1 MNIENKQY
9 FNKIKSELNKLNL
22 NNNPKE
28 LYEPIKYIL
37 KMKSKKIRP
46 ILSILAYKLKKN
58 NWQEI
63 VQYVIAIELFHNFT
77 LIHDDIIDNATLRRG
92 EKTIHN
98 KWNNN
103 IGILAGDLLMIL
115 ANKLFSNLPLK
126 IMQKVL
132 KRFNEIAIKICEG
145 QHYDMNYENEK
156 LITEKQYINMIRL
169 KTATLIGFSL
179 ELGGILSKMKDLDIK
194 NLYRFGEFIGIG
206 FQLQDDYL
214 DVFGDKKFGKKIG
227 GDILLNKKTYLLIKL
242 LESTNAKEKI
252 IINNWINNSNN
263 PKQKIEAITNLMKE
277 KNIDNIT
284 ESVINDYF
292 NKAFDYLKRI
302 DIKNSKKNELIEFS
316 KKLINR
322 KN

>member
-1 MNIENKQY
+1 MNVKNKQY

-22 NNNPKE
+22 SNNPKE

-58 NWQEI
+58 NWQKI

-103 IGILAGDLLMIL
+103 IGILSGDLLMIL

-126 IMQKVL
+126 IMRKVL

-194 NLYRFGEFIGIG
+194 NLYRFGEFMGIG

-242 LESTNAKEKI
+242 LESTNEKEKI

-263 PKQKIEAITNLMKE
+263 PNQKIEAITRLMKD
-277 KNIDNIT
+277 KNIDSIT

-292 NKAFDYLKRI
+292 NKAFDYLKKI

-316 KKLINR
+316 KELINR

>member
-1 MNIENKQY
+1 M
-9 FNKIKSELNKLNL
+9 
-22 NNNPKE
+22 
-28 LYEPIKYIL
+28 
-37 KMKSKKIRP
+37 
-46 ILSILAYKLKKN
+46 SILAYKLKKN
-58 NWQEI
+58 NWQKI

-77 LIHDDIIDNATLRRG
+77 LIHDDIIDNAILRRG

-132 KRFNEIAIKICEG
+132 KRFNEIAIKIFEG

-179 ELGGILSKMKDLDIK
+179 ELGGILSKMKNLDIK

-242 LESTNAKEKI
+242 LESTNEKEKI
-252 IINNWINNSNN
+252 IINNWINDSNN

-277 KNIDNIT
+277 KNIDSIT

-316 KKLINR
+316 KNLINR

>member
-1 MNIENKQY
+1 MNIKNKQY

-22 NNNPKE
+22 SNNPKE
-28 LYEPIKYIL
+28 LYEPIKYML

-46 ILSILAYKLKKN
+46 ILSILSYKLKKN

-63 VQYVIAIELFHNFT
+63 VQYVIAVELFHNFT

-92 EKTIHN
+92 KQTIHN
-98 KWNNN
+98 KWNDN
-103 IGILAGDLLMIL
+103 IGILSGDLLMII
-115 ANKLFSNLPLK
+115 ANKIFSNLPLR
-126 IMQKVL
+126 IMRKAL
-132 KRFNEIAIKICEG
+132 NRFNEIAIKICEG
-145 QHYDMNYENEK
+145 QQYDMNYENKK

-194 NLYRFGEFIGIG
+194 NLYQFGELMGIG

-214 DVFGDKKFGKKIG
+214 DVFGDRKFGKKIG

-242 LESTNAKEKI
+242 LESTNEKEKT

-263 PKQKIEAITNLMKE
+263 PTKKIEAITNLMKD
-277 KNIDNIT
+277 KNIDSIT
-284 ESVINDYF
+284 ESVINNYF
-292 NKAFDYLKRI
+292 NKAFDYLKKI

>member
-1 MNIENKQY
+1 MNIKNKQY

-28 LYEPIKYIL
+28 LYEPIKYML

-46 ILSILAYKLKKN
+46 ILSILSYKLKKN

-77 LIHDDIIDNATLRRG
+77 LIHDDIIDNSKLRRG
-92 EKTIHN
+92 KQTIHN

-103 IGILAGDLLMIL
+103 IGILSGDLLMII
-115 ANKLFSNLPLK
+115 ANKIFSNLPLR

-132 KRFNEIAIKICEG
+132 NRFNEIAIKICEG
-145 QHYDMNYENEK
+145 QQYDMNYENEK

-194 NLYRFGEFIGIG
+194 NLYQFGEFMGIG

-214 DVFGDKKFGKKIG
+214 DVFGDRKFGKKIG

-242 LESTNAKEKI
+242 LESTNKKEKT

-263 PKQKIEAITNLMKE
+263 PTKKIEAITSLMKD
-277 KNIDNIT
+277 KNIDSIT
-284 ESVINDYF
+284 ESVINNYF
-292 NKAFDYLKRI
+292 NKAFDYLKKI
-302 DIKNSKKNELIEFS
+302 DIKNSQKNELIEFS

>member
-1 MNIENKQY
+1 MNIKNKQY
-9 FNKIKSELNKLNL
+9 FNKINSELNKLNL
-22 NNNPKE
+22 SNNPKE
-28 LYEPIKYIL
+28 LYEPIRYIL

-58 NWQEI
+58 NWLEI

-77 LIHDDIIDNATLRRG
+77 LIHDDIIDNATFRRG
-92 EKTIHN
+92 KKTIHN
-98 KWNNN
+98 KWNYN
-103 IGILAGDLLMIL
+103 IGILSGDLLMVI
-115 ANKLFSNLPLK
+115 ANKIFSDLPLK

-132 KRFNEIAIKICEG
+132 KRFNEIAIKVCEG
-145 QHYDMNYENEK
+145 QQYDMNYEIEK

-194 NLYRFGEFIGIG
+194 NLYRFGEFMGIG

-214 DVFGDKKFGKKIG
+214 DVFGNKKFGKKIG

-242 LESTNAKEKI
+242 LESTNEKEKI

-263 PKQKIEAITNLMKE
+263 PIQKIEAITSLMKN
-277 KNIDNIT
+277 KNIDSIT
-284 ESVINDYF
+284 ESIINDYF
-292 NKAFDYLKRI
+292 NKAFDYLEKI
-302 DIKNSKKNELIEFS
+302 DIKNSKKNELIKFS

>member
-1 MNIENKQY
+1 MNVKNKQY

-22 NNNPKE
+22 SNNPKE

-58 NWQEI
+58 NWQKI

-103 IGILAGDLLMIL
+103 IGILSGDLLMIL

-194 NLYRFGEFIGIG
+194 NLYRFGEFMGIG

-242 LESTNAKEKI
+242 LESTNEKEKI
-252 IINNWINNSNN
+252 IINNWINNSNTPN
-263 PKQKIEAITNLMKE
+263 QKIEAITRLMKD
-277 KNIDNIT
+277 KNIDSIT

-292 NKAFDYLKRI
+292 NKAFDYLKKI

>member
-1 MNIENKQY
+1 
-9 FNKIKSELNKLNL
+9 
-22 NNNPKE
+22 
-28 LYEPIKYIL
+28 
-37 KMKSKKIRP
+37 MKSKKIRP

-58 NWQEI
+58 NWQKI

-77 LIHDDIIDNATLRRG
+77 LIHDDIIDNAILRRG

-132 KRFNEIAIKICEG
+132 KRFNEIAIKIFEG

-179 ELGGILSKMKDLDIK
+179 ELGGILSKMKNLDIK

-242 LESTNAKEKI
+242 LESTNEKEKI

-263 PKQKIEAITNLMKE
+263 PKQKIEPITNLMKE
-277 KNIDNIT
+277 KNIDSIT

-316 KKLINR
+316 KNLINR

>member
-1 MNIENKQY
+1 MNVKNKQY

-22 NNNPKE
+22 SNNPKE

-58 NWQEI
+58 NWQKI

-103 IGILAGDLLMIL
+103 IGILSGDLLMIL

-194 NLYRFGEFIGIG
+194 NLYQFGEFMGIG

-242 LESTNAKEKI
+242 LESTNEKEKI

-263 PKQKIEAITNLMKE
+263 PNQKIEAITCLIKD
-277 KNIDNIT
+277 KNIDSIT

-292 NKAFDYLKRI
+292 NKAFDYLKKI

-316 KKLINR
+316 KELINR

>member
-1 MNIENKQY
+1 MNIKNKQY
-9 FNKIKSELNKLNL
+9 FNKINSELNKLNL
-22 NNNPKE
+22 SNNPKE

-58 NWQEI
+58 NWLEI

-77 LIHDDIIDNATLRRG
+77 LIHDDIIDNATFRRG

-98 KWNNN
+98 KWSYN
-103 IGILAGDLLMIL
+103 IGILSGDLLMII
-115 ANKLFSNLPLK
+115 ANKIFSDLPLR

-145 QHYDMNYENEK
+145 QQYDMNYENEK
-156 LITEKQYINMIRL
+156 LITVKQYINMIRL

-194 NLYRFGEFIGIG
+194 NLYQFGEFMGIG

-214 DVFGDKKFGKKIG
+214 DVFGNKKFGKKIG

-242 LESTNAKEKI
+242 LELTNEKEKI

-263 PKQKIEAITNLMKE
+263 PIQKIEAITNLMKD

-292 NKAFDYLKRI
+292 NKAFDYLEKI
-302 DIKNSKKNELIEFS
+302 DIKNSQKNELIKFS

>member
-1 MNIENKQY
+1 MNIKNKQY
-9 FNKIKSELNKLNL
+9 FNKINSELNKLNL
-22 NNNPKE
+22 SNNPKE

-58 NWQEI
+58 NWLEI

-77 LIHDDIIDNATLRRG
+77 LIHDDIIDNATFRRG

-98 KWNNN
+98 KWSYN
-103 IGILAGDLLMIL
+103 IGILSGDLLMII
-115 ANKLFSNLPLK
+115 ANKIFSDLPLR

-145 QHYDMNYENEK
+145 QQYDMNYENEK
-156 LITEKQYINMIRL
+156 LITVKQYINMIRL

-194 NLYRFGEFIGIG
+194 NLYQFGEFMGIG

-214 DVFGDKKFGKKIG
+214 DVFGNKKFGKKIG

-242 LESTNAKEKI
+242 LELTNENEKI

-263 PKQKIEAITNLMKE
+263 PIQKIEAITNLMKD
-277 KNIDNIT
+277 KNIENIT

-292 NKAFDYLKRI
+292 NKAFDYLEKI
-302 DIKNSKKNELIEFS
+302 DIKNSQKNELIKFS

>member
-1 MNIENKQY
+1 MNIKNKQY
-9 FNKIKSELNKLNL
+9 FNKINSELNTLNL
-22 NNNPKE
+22 SNNPKE

-58 NWQEI
+58 NWLEI

-77 LIHDDIIDNATLRRG
+77 LIHDDIIDNATFRRG
-92 EKTIHN
+92 KKTIHN
-98 KWNNN
+98 KWNYN
-103 IGILAGDLLMIL
+103 IGILSGDLLMVI
-115 ANKLFSNLPLK
+115 ANKIFSDLPLR

-132 KRFNEIAIKICEG
+132 KRFNEIAIKVCEG
-145 QHYDMNYENEK
+145 QQYDMNYENEK

-194 NLYRFGEFIGIG
+194 NLYQFGEFMGIG

-214 DVFGDKKFGKKIG
+214 DVFGNKKFGKKIG

-242 LESTNAKEKI
+242 LESTNEKEKI

-263 PKQKIEAITNLMKE
+263 PIQKIEAITNLMKD
-277 KNIDNIT
+277 KNIDSIT

-292 NKAFDYLKRI
+292 NKAFDYLKKI
-302 DIKNSKKNELIEFS
+302 DIKNSQKNELIKFS

>member
-1 MNIENKQY
+1 MNIKNKQY
-9 FNKIKSELNKLNL
+9 FNKINSELNKLNL
-22 NNNPKE
+22 SNTPKE

-37 KMKSKKIRP
+37 KIKSKKIRP

-103 IGILAGDLLMIL
+103 IGILSGDLLMII
-115 ANKLFSNLPLK
+115 ANKIFSDLPLR

-132 KRFNEIAIKICEG
+132 NRFNEIAIKVCEG
-145 QHYDMNYENEK
+145 QQYDMNYENEK

-194 NLYRFGEFIGIG
+194 NLYQFGEFIGIG

-214 DVFGDKKFGKKIG
+214 DVFGDRKFGKKIG

-242 LESTNAKEKI
+242 LKSTNEKEKI

-263 PKQKIEAITNLMKE
+263 PTKKIEAITSLMKD
-277 KNIDNIT
+277 KNIDSIT

-292 NKAFDYLKRI
+292 NKAFDYLKKI
-302 DIKNSKKNELIEFS
+302 DIKNSQKNELIEFS

>member
-1 MNIENKQY
+1 MNIKNKQY
-9 FNKIKSELNKLNL
+9 FNKINSELNTLNL
-22 NNNPKE
+22 SNNPKE

-58 NWQEI
+58 NWLEI
-63 VQYVIAIELFHNFT
+63 VQYIIAIELFHNFT
-77 LIHDDIIDNATLRRG
+77 LIHDDIIDNATFRRG
-92 EKTIHN
+92 KKTIHN
-98 KWNNN
+98 KWNYN
-103 IGILAGDLLMIL
+103 IGILSGDLLMVI
-115 ANKLFSNLPLK
+115 ANKIFSDLPLR
-126 IMQKVL
+126 IMRKVL
-132 KRFNEIAIKICEG
+132 NRFNEIAIKVCEG
-145 QHYDMNYENEK
+145 QQYDMNYENEK

-194 NLYRFGEFIGIG
+194 NLYQFGEFMGIG

-214 DVFGDKKFGKKIG
+214 DVFGNRKFGKKIG

-242 LESTNAKEKI
+242 LESTNEKEKI

-263 PKQKIEAITNLMKE
+263 PIQKIEAITSLMKD
-277 KNIDNIT
+277 KNIDSIT

-292 NKAFDYLKRI
+292 NKAFDYLEKI
-302 DIKNSKKNELIEFS
+302 DIKNSKKNELIKFS

>member
-1 MNIENKQY
+1 MNVKNKQY

-22 NNNPKE
+22 SNNPKE

-58 NWQEI
+58 NWQKI

-103 IGILAGDLLMIL
+103 IGILSGDLLMIL

-126 IMQKVL
+126 IMRKVL

-194 NLYRFGEFIGIG
+194 NLYRFGEFMGIG

-242 LESTNAKEKI
+242 LESTNKKEKI
-252 IINNWINNSNN
+252 IINNLINNSNN
-263 PKQKIEAITNLMKE
+263 SSQKIKAITNLMKD
-277 KNIDNIT
+277 KNIDSIT
-284 ESVINDYF
+284 KSVINDYF
-292 NKAFDYLKRI
+292 NKAFDYLKKI

-316 KKLINR
+316 KELINR

>member
-1 MNIENKQY
+1 MNIKNKQY
-9 FNKIKSELNKLNL
+9 FNKINSELNTLNL
-22 NNNPKE
+22 SNNPKE

-58 NWQEI
+58 NWLEI

-77 LIHDDIIDNATLRRG
+77 LIHDDIIDNATFRRG

-98 KWNNN
+98 KWSYN
-103 IGILAGDLLMIL
+103 IGILSGDLLMII
-115 ANKLFSNLPLK
+115 ANKIFSDLPLR

-145 QHYDMNYENEK
+145 QQYDMNYENEK

-194 NLYRFGEFIGIG
+194 NLYQFGEFMGIG

-214 DVFGDKKFGKKIG
+214 DVFGNKKFGKKIG

-242 LESTNAKEKI
+242 LESTNEKEKI

-263 PKQKIEAITNLMKE
+263 PIQKIEAITNLMKD
-277 KNIDNIT
+277 KNIDSIT

-292 NKAFDYLKRI
+292 NKAFNYLKKI
-302 DIKNSKKNELIEFS
+302 DIKNSQKNELIKFS

>member
-1 MNIENKQY
+1 MNIKNKQY
-9 FNKIKSELNKLNL
+9 FNKINSELNTLNL
-22 NNNPKE
+22 SNNPKE

-58 NWQEI
+58 NWLEI

-77 LIHDDIIDNATLRRG
+77 LIHDDIIDNATFRRG
-92 EKTIHN
+92 KKTIHN
-98 KWNNN
+98 KWNYN
-103 IGILAGDLLMIL
+103 IGILSGDLLMVI
-115 ANKLFSNLPLK
+115 ANKIFSDLPLR

-132 KRFNEIAIKICEG
+132 NRFNEIAIKVCEG
-145 QHYDMNYENEK
+145 QQYDMNYENEK
-156 LITEKQYINMIRL
+156 SITEKQYINMIRL

-194 NLYRFGEFIGIG
+194 NLYQFGEFIGIG

-214 DVFGDKKFGKKIG
+214 DVFGDRKFGKKIG

-242 LESTNAKEKI
+242 LESTNEKEKI

-263 PKQKIEAITNLMKE
+263 PTKKIEAITSLMKD
-277 KNIDNIT
+277 KNIDSIT

-292 NKAFDYLKRI
+292 NKAFDYLKKI
-302 DIKNSKKNELIEFS
+302 DIKNSQKNELIEFS

>member
-1 MNIENKQY
+1 MNIKSKQY
-9 FNKIKSELNKLNL
+9 FNKIKSELNNLNL
-22 NNNPKE
+22 KNNPKE

-58 NWQEI
+58 NWQKI

-77 LIHDDIIDNATLRRG
+77 LIHDDIIDNAILRRG

-132 KRFNEIAIKICEG
+132 KRFNEIAIKIFEG

-179 ELGGILSKMKDLDIK
+179 ELGGILSKMKNLDIK

-242 LESTNAKEKI
+242 LESTNEKEKI

-277 KNIDNIT
+277 KNIDSIT

-292 NKAFDYLKRI
+292 NKAFDYLKEI

>member
-1 MNIENKQY
+1 MNIKNKQY
-9 FNKIKSELNKLNL
+9 FNKINSELNKLNL
-22 NNNPKE
+22 SNNPKE

-58 NWQEI
+58 DWKKI

-77 LIHDDIIDNATLRRG
+77 LIHDDIIDNATFRRG
-92 EKTIHN
+92 KKTIHN
-98 KWNNN
+98 KWNYN
-103 IGILAGDLLMIL
+103 IGILSGDLLMVI
-115 ANKLFSNLPLK
+115 ANKIFSDLPLR

-132 KRFNEIAIKICEG
+132 KRFNEIAIKVCEG
-145 QHYDMNYENEK
+145 QQYDMNYEIEK

-194 NLYRFGEFIGIG
+194 NLYQFGEFMGIG

-214 DVFGDKKFGKKIG
+214 DVFGNKKFGKKIG

-242 LESTNAKEKI
+242 LESTNEKEKI

-263 PKQKIEAITNLMKE
+263 PIQKIEAITSLMKD
-277 KNIDNIT
+277 KNIDSIT

-292 NKAFDYLKRI
+292 NKAFDYLEKI
-302 DIKNSKKNELIEFS
+302 DIKNSKKNELIKFS

>member
-1 MNIENKQY
+1 MNVKNKQY

-22 NNNPKE
+22 SNTPKE

-37 KMKSKKIRP
+37 KIKSKKIRP

-92 EKTIHN
+92 KKTIHN

-103 IGILAGDLLMIL
+103 VGILSGDLLMII
-115 ANKLFSNLPLK
+115 ANKIFSDLPLR

-132 KRFNEIAIKICEG
+132 NRFNEIAIKICEG
-145 QHYDMNYENEK
+145 QQYDMNYENEK
-156 LITEKQYINMIRL
+156 SITEKQYINMIRL

-194 NLYRFGEFIGIG
+194 NLYQFGEFIGIG

-214 DVFGDKKFGKKIG
+214 DVFGDRKFGKKIG

-242 LESTNAKEKI
+242 LKSTNEKEKI

-263 PKQKIEAITNLMKE
+263 PTKKIEAITSLMKD
-277 KNIDNIT
+277 KNIDAIT

-292 NKAFDYLKRI
+292 NKAFDYLKKI
-302 DIKNSKKNELIEFS
+302 DIKNSQKNELIEFS

>member
-1 MNIENKQY
+1 MNIKNKQY
-9 FNKIKSELNKLNL
+9 FNKINSELNKLNL
-22 NNNPKE
+22 SNNPKE
-28 LYEPIKYIL
+28 LYEPIRYIL

-58 NWQEI
+58 NWLEI
-63 VQYVIAIELFHNFT
+63 VQYIIAIELFHNFT
-77 LIHDDIIDNATLRRG
+77 LIHDDIIDNATFRRG
-92 EKTIHN
+92 KKTIHN
-98 KWNNN
+98 KWNYN
-103 IGILAGDLLMIL
+103 IGILSGDLLMVI
-115 ANKLFSNLPLK
+115 ANKIFSDLPLR

-132 KRFNEIAIKICEG
+132 KRFNEIAIKVCEG
-145 QHYDMNYENEK
+145 QQYDMNYEIEK

-194 NLYRFGEFIGIG
+194 NLYQFGEFMGIG

-214 DVFGDKKFGKKIG
+214 DVFGNKKFGKKIG

-242 LESTNAKEKI
+242 LESTNEKEKI

-263 PKQKIEAITNLMKE
+263 PIQKIEAITSLMKD
-277 KNIDNIT
+277 KNIDSIT

-292 NKAFDYLKRI
+292 NKAFDYLEKI
-302 DIKNSKKNELIEFS
+302 DIKNSKKNELIKFS

>member
-58 NWQEI
+58 NWQKI

-103 IGILAGDLLMIL
+103 IGILSGDLLMIL

-126 IMQKVL
+126 IMRKVL

-194 NLYRFGEFIGIG
+194 NLYRFGEFMGIG

-242 LESTNAKEKI
+242 LESTNEKEKI

-263 PKQKIEAITNLMKE
+263 PNQKIEAITRLIKD
-277 KNIDNIT
+277 KNIDSIT

-292 NKAFDYLKRI
+292 NKAFDYLKKI

-316 KKLINR
+316 KELINR

>member
-1 MNIENKQY
+1 MNIKNKQY
-9 FNKIKSELNKLNL
+9 FNKINSELNKLNL
-22 NNNPKE
+22 SNNPKE

-58 NWQEI
+58 NWLEI
-63 VQYVIAIELFHNFT
+63 VQYIIAIELFHNFT

-92 EKTIHN
+92 KKTIHN
-98 KWNNN
+98 KWNYN
-103 IGILAGDLLMIL
+103 IGILSGDLLMVI
-115 ANKLFSNLPLK
+115 ANKIFSDLPLR

-132 KRFNEIAIKICEG
+132 KRFNEIAIKVCEG
-145 QHYDMNYENEK
+145 QQYDMNYEIEK

-179 ELGGILSKMKDLDIK
+179 ELGGILSRMKDLDIK
-194 NLYRFGEFIGIG
+194 NLYQFGEFMGIG

-214 DVFGDKKFGKKIG
+214 DVFGNKKFGKKIG

-242 LESTNAKEKI
+242 LESTNEKEKI

-263 PKQKIEAITNLMKE
+263 PIQKIEAITSLMKD
-277 KNIDNIT
+277 KNIDSIT

-292 NKAFDYLKRI
+292 NKAFDYLEKI
-302 DIKNSKKNELIEFS
+302 DIKNSKKNELIKFS

>member
-1 MNIENKQY
+1 MNIKNKQY
-9 FNKIKSELNKLNL
+9 FNKINSELNTLNL
-22 NNNPKE
+22 SNNPKE

-77 LIHDDIIDNATLRRG
+77 LIHDDIIDNATFRRG
-92 EKTIHN
+92 KKTIHN
-98 KWNNN
+98 KWNYN
-103 IGILAGDLLMIL
+103 IGILSGDLLMVI
-115 ANKLFSNLPLK
+115 ANKIFSDLPLR

-132 KRFNEIAIKICEG
+132 KRFNEIAIKVCEG
-145 QHYDMNYENEK
+145 QQYDMNYENEK
-156 LITEKQYINMIRL
+156 IITEKQYINMIRL

-194 NLYRFGEFIGIG
+194 NLYQFGEFIGIG

-214 DVFGDKKFGKKIG
+214 DVFGDRKFGKKIG

-242 LESTNAKEKI
+242 LKSTNEKEKI

-263 PKQKIEAITNLMKE
+263 PTKKIEAITSLMKD
-277 KNIDNIT
+277 KNIDSIT

-292 NKAFDYLKRI
+292 NKAFDYLKKI
-302 DIKNSKKNELIEFS
+302 DIKNSQKNELIKFS

>member
-1 MNIENKQY
+1 MNVKNKQY

-22 NNNPKE
+22 SNTPKE

-37 KMKSKKIRP
+37 KIKSKKIRP

-92 EKTIHN
+92 KQTINN
-98 KWNNN
+98 KWNDN
-103 IGILAGDLLMIL
+103 IGILSGDLLMII
-115 ANKLFSNLPLK
+115 ANKIFSNLPLR
-126 IMQKVL
+126 IMRKAL
-132 KRFNEIAIKICEG
+132 NRFNEIAIKICEG
-145 QHYDMNYENEK
+145 QQYDMNYENKK

-194 NLYRFGEFIGIG
+194 NLYQFGELMGIG

-214 DVFGDKKFGKKIG
+214 DVFGDRKFGKKIG

-242 LESTNAKEKI
+242 LKSTNEKEKI

-263 PKQKIEAITNLMKE
+263 PTKKIEAITSLMKD
-277 KNIDNIT
+277 KNIDSIT

-292 NKAFDYLKRI
+292 NKAFDYLKKI
-302 DIKNSKKNELIEFS
+302 DIKNSQKNELIEFS

>member
-1 MNIENKQY
+1 MNIKNKQY
-9 FNKIKSELNKLNL
+9 FNKINSELNKLNL
-22 NNNPKE
+22 SNNPKE

-58 NWQEI
+58 NWLEI

-77 LIHDDIIDNATLRRG
+77 LIHDDIIDNATFRRG

-98 KWNNN
+98 KWSYN
-103 IGILAGDLLMIL
+103 IGILSGDLLMII
-115 ANKLFSNLPLK
+115 ANKIFSDLPLR

-145 QHYDMNYENEK
+145 QQYDMNYENEK

-194 NLYRFGEFIGIG
+194 NLYQFGEFMGIG

-214 DVFGDKKFGKKIG
+214 DVFGNKKFGKKIG

-242 LESTNAKEKI
+242 LELTNENEKI

-263 PKQKIEAITNLMKE
+263 PIQKIEAITNLMKD
-277 KNIDNIT
+277 KNIENIT

-292 NKAFDYLKRI
+292 NKAFDYLEKI
-302 DIKNSKKNELIEFS
+302 DIKNSQKNELIKFS

>member
-1 MNIENKQY
+1 MNINNKQY

-22 NNNPKE
+22 SNNPKE

-46 ILSILAYKLKKN
+46 ILSILSYKLKKN

-92 EKTIHN
+92 KQTIHN
-98 KWNNN
+98 KWNDN
-103 IGILAGDLLMIL
+103 IGILSGDLLMVI
-115 ANKLFSNLPLK
+115 ANKIFSDLPLR
-126 IMQKVL
+126 IMRKVL
-132 KRFNEIAIKICEG
+132 NRFNEIAIKVCEG
-145 QHYDMNYENEK
+145 QQYDMNYENEK

-194 NLYRFGEFIGIG
+194 NLYQFGEFMGIG

-214 DVFGDKKFGKKIG
+214 DVFGNRKFGKKIG

-242 LESTNAKEKI
+242 LESTNEKEKI
-252 IINNWINNSNN
+252 IIHNWINNSNN
-263 PKQKIEAITNLMKE
+263 PTKKIEAITNLMKD
-277 KNIDNIT
+277 KNIDSIT
-284 ESVINDYF
+284 ETVINNYF
-292 NKAFDYLKRI
+292 NKAFDYLKKI
-302 DIKNSKKNELIEFS
+302 DIKNSQKNELIEFS

>member
-1 MNIENKQY
+1 MNIKNKQY
-9 FNKIKSELNKLNL
+9 FNKINSELNKLNL
-22 NNNPKE
+22 SNNPKE

-58 NWQEI
+58 NWLEI
-63 VQYVIAIELFHNFT
+63 VQYIIAIELFHNFT
-77 LIHDDIIDNATLRRG
+77 LIHDDIIDNATFRRG
-92 EKTIHN
+92 KKTIHN
-98 KWNNN
+98 KWNYN
-103 IGILAGDLLMIL
+103 IGILSGDLLMVI
-115 ANKLFSNLPLK
+115 ANKIFSDLPLR

-132 KRFNEIAIKICEG
+132 KRFNEIAIKVCEG
-145 QHYDMNYENEK
+145 QQYDMNYEIEK

-194 NLYRFGEFIGIG
+194 NLYQFGEFMGIG

-214 DVFGDKKFGKKIG
+214 DVFGNKKFGKKIG

-242 LESTNAKEKI
+242 LESTNEKEKI

-263 PKQKIEAITNLMKE
+263 PTKKIEAITSLMKD
-277 KNIDNIT
+277 KNIDAIT

-292 NKAFDYLKRI
+292 NKAFDYLKKI
-302 DIKNSKKNELIEFS
+302 DIKNSQKNELIEFS

>member
-1 MNIENKQY
+1 MNVKNKQY

-22 NNNPKE
+22 SNNPKE

-58 NWQEI
+58 NWQKI

-103 IGILAGDLLMIL
+103 IGILSGDLLMIL

-194 NLYRFGEFIGIG
+194 NLYRFGEFMGIG

-242 LESTNAKEKI
+242 LESTNEKEKI

-263 PKQKIEAITNLMKE
+263 PNQKIEAITRLIKD
-277 KNIDNIT
+277 KNIDSIT

-292 NKAFDYLKRI
+292 NKAFDYLKKI
-302 DIKNSKKNELIEFS
+302 DIKNSQKNELIEFS

>member
-1 MNIENKQY
+1 MNIKSKQY
-9 FNKIKSELNKLNL
+9 FNKIKSELNNLNL
-22 NNNPKE
+22 KNNPKE

-58 NWQEI
+58 NWQKI

-77 LIHDDIIDNATLRRG
+77 LIHDDIIDNATFRRG

-132 KRFNEIAIKICEG
+132 KRFNEIAIKIFEG

-179 ELGGILSKMKDLDIK
+179 ELGGILSKMKNLDIK

-242 LESTNAKEKI
+242 LESTNEKEKI
-252 IINNWINNSNN
+252 IINNWINDSNN

-277 KNIDNIT
+277 KNIDSIT

-322 KN
+322 KS

>member
-1 MNIENKQY
+1 MNIKSKQY
-9 FNKIKSELNKLNL
+9 FNKIKSELNNLNL
-22 NNNPKE
+22 KNNPKE

-58 NWQEI
+58 NWQKI

-77 LIHDDIIDNATLRRG
+77 LIHDDIIDNAILRRG

-132 KRFNEIAIKICEG
+132 KRFNEIAIKIFEG

-179 ELGGILSKMKDLDIK
+179 ELGGILSKMKNLDIK
-194 NLYRFGEFIGIG
+194 NLYRFGEFLGIG

-242 LESTNAKEKI
+242 LESTNEKEKI

-277 KNIDNIT
+277 KNIDSIT

-316 KKLINR
+316 KNLINR

>member
-1 MNIENKQY
+1 MNIKSKQY
-9 FNKIKSELNKLNL
+9 FNKIKSELNNLNL
-22 NNNPKE
+22 KNNPKE

-58 NWQEI
+58 NWQKI

-77 LIHDDIIDNATLRRG
+77 LIHDDIIDNATFRRG

-103 IGILAGDLLMIL
+103 IGILVGDLLMIL

-132 KRFNEIAIKICEG
+132 KRFNEIAIKIFEG

-179 ELGGILSKMKDLDIK
+179 ELGGILSKMKNLDIK

-242 LESTNAKEKI
+242 LESTNEKEKI

>member
-1 MNIENKQY
+1 MNVKNKQY

-22 NNNPKE
+22 SNTPKE

-37 KMKSKKIRP
+37 KIKSKKIRP

-92 EKTIHN
+92 KKTIHN

-103 IGILAGDLLMIL
+103 VGILSGDLLMII
-115 ANKLFSNLPLK
+115 ANKIFSDLPLR

-132 KRFNEIAIKICEG
+132 NRFNEIAIKICEG
-145 QHYDMNYENEK
+145 QQYDMNYENEK
-156 LITEKQYINMIRL
+156 SITEKQYINMIRL

-194 NLYRFGEFIGIG
+194 NLYQFGEFMGIG

-214 DVFGDKKFGKKIG
+214 DVFGNKKFGKKIG

-242 LESTNAKEKI
+242 LESTNEKEKI

-263 PKQKIEAITNLMKE
+263 PTKKIEAITSLMKD
-277 KNIDNIT
+277 KNIDAIT

-292 NKAFDYLKRI
+292 NKAFDYLKKI
-302 DIKNSKKNELIEFS
+302 DIKNSQKNELIEFS

>member
-1 MNIENKQY
+1 MNIKNKQY

-22 NNNPKE
+22 SNNPKE
-28 LYEPIKYIL
+28 LYEPIKYML

-46 ILSILAYKLKKN
+46 ILSILSYKLKKN

-63 VQYVIAIELFHNFT
+63 VQYVIAVELFHNFT

-103 IGILAGDLLMIL
+103 IGILSGDLLMIL

-132 KRFNEIAIKICEG
+132 KRFNEIAIKIFEG

-242 LESTNAKEKI
+242 LESTNEKEKI
-252 IINNWINNSNN
+252 IINNWINNSNTPN
-263 PKQKIEAITNLMKE
+263 QKIEAITRLMKD
-277 KNIDNIT
+277 KNIDSIT

-316 KKLINR
+316 KNLINR

>member
-1 MNIENKQY
+1 MNIKNKQY
-9 FNKIKSELNKLNL
+9 FNKINSELNKLNL
-22 NNNPKE
+22 SNNPKE

-58 NWQEI
+58 NWLEI

-77 LIHDDIIDNATLRRG
+77 LIHDDIIDNATFRRG

-98 KWNNN
+98 KWSYN
-103 IGILAGDLLMIL
+103 IGILSGDLLMII
-115 ANKLFSNLPLK
+115 ANKIFSDLPLR

-145 QHYDMNYENEK
+145 QQYDMNYENEK

-194 NLYRFGEFIGIG
+194 NLYQFGEFMGIG

-214 DVFGDKKFGKKIG
+214 DVFGNKKFGKKIG

-242 LESTNAKEKI
+242 LELTNEKEKI

-263 PKQKIEAITNLMKE
+263 PIQKIEAITNLMKD
-277 KNIDNIT
+277 KNIENIT

-292 NKAFDYLKRI
+292 NKAFDYLEKI
-302 DIKNSKKNELIEFS
+302 DIKNSKKNELIKFS

>member
-1 MNIENKQY
+1 MNIKNKQY
-9 FNKIKSELNKLNL
+9 FNKINSELNTLNL
-22 NNNPKE
+22 SNNPKE

-58 NWQEI
+58 NWLEI

-77 LIHDDIIDNATLRRG
+77 LIHDDIIDNATFRRG
-92 EKTIHN
+92 KKTIHN
-98 KWNNN
+98 KWNYN
-103 IGILAGDLLMIL
+103 IGILSGDLLMVI
-115 ANKLFSNLPLK
+115 ANKIFSDLPLR

-132 KRFNEIAIKICEG
+132 KRFNEIAIKVCEG
-145 QHYDMNYENEK
+145 QQYDMNYENEK

-194 NLYRFGEFIGIG
+194 NLYQFGEFMGIG

-214 DVFGDKKFGKKIG
+214 DVFGDRKFGKKIG

-242 LESTNAKEKI
+242 LESTNEKEKI

-263 PKQKIEAITNLMKE
+263 PIQKIEAITNLMKD
-277 KNIDNIT
+277 KNIENIT

-292 NKAFDYLKRI
+292 NKAFDYLKKI
-302 DIKNSKKNELIEFS
+302 DIKNSQKNELIKFS

>member
-1 MNIENKQY
+1 MNIKNKQY
-9 FNKIKSELNKLNL
+9 FNKINSELNKLNL
-22 NNNPKE
+22 SNNPKE

-58 NWQEI
+58 NWLEI

-77 LIHDDIIDNATLRRG
+77 LIHDDIIDNATFRRG
-92 EKTIHN
+92 KKTIHN
-98 KWNNN
+98 KWNYN
-103 IGILAGDLLMIL
+103 IGILSGDLLMVI
-115 ANKLFSNLPLK
+115 ANKIFSDLPLR

-132 KRFNEIAIKICEG
+132 KRFNEIAIKVCEG
-145 QHYDMNYENEK
+145 QQYDMNYEIEK

-194 NLYRFGEFIGIG
+194 NLYQFGEFMGIG

-214 DVFGDKKFGKKIG
+214 DVFGNKKFGKKIG

-242 LESTNAKEKI
+242 LESTNEKEKI

-263 PKQKIEAITNLMKE
+263 PIQKIEAITSLMKD
-277 KNIDNIT
+277 KNIDSIT

-292 NKAFDYLKRI
+292 NKAFDYLEKI
-302 DIKNSKKNELIEFS
+302 DIKNSKKNELIKFS

>member
-1 MNIENKQY
+1 MNVKNKQY

-22 NNNPKE
+22 SNTPKE

-37 KMKSKKIRP
+37 KIKSKKIRP

-92 EKTIHN
+92 KKTIHN

-103 IGILAGDLLMIL
+103 VGILSGDLLMII
-115 ANKLFSNLPLK
+115 ANKIFSDLPLK

-132 KRFNEIAIKICEG
+132 NRFNEIAIKICEG
-145 QHYDMNYENEK
+145 QQYDMNYENEK
-156 LITEKQYINMIRL
+156 SITEKQYINMIRL

-194 NLYRFGEFIGIG
+194 NLYKFGEFIGIG

-214 DVFGDKKFGKKIG
+214 DVFGDRKFGKKIG

-242 LESTNAKEKI
+242 LESTNEKEKI

-263 PKQKIEAITNLMKE
+263 PIQKIEAITSLMKD
-277 KNIDNIT
+277 KNIDSIT

-292 NKAFDYLKRI
+292 NKAFDYLEKI
-302 DIKNSKKNELIEFS
+302 DIKNSKKNELIKFS

>member
-1 MNIENKQY
+1 MNIKNKQY
-9 FNKIKSELNKLNL
+9 FNKINSELNKLNL
-22 NNNPKE
+22 SNNPKE

-58 NWQEI
+58 NWLEI

-77 LIHDDIIDNATLRRG
+77 LIHDDIIDNATFRRG
-92 EKTIHN
+92 KKTIHN
-98 KWNNN
+98 KWNYN
-103 IGILAGDLLMIL
+103 IGILSGDLLMVI
-115 ANKLFSNLPLK
+115 ANKIFSDLPLK

-132 KRFNEIAIKICEG
+132 KRFNEIAIKVCEG
-145 QHYDMNYENEK
+145 QQYDMNYEIEK

-194 NLYRFGEFIGIG
+194 NLYQFGEFMGIG

-214 DVFGDKKFGKKIG
+214 DVFGNKKFGKKIG

-242 LESTNAKEKI
+242 LESTNEKEKI

-263 PKQKIEAITNLMKE
+263 PIQKIEAITSLMKD
-277 KNIDNIT
+277 KNIDSIT

-292 NKAFDYLKRI
+292 NKAFDYLEKI
-302 DIKNSKKNELIEFS
+302 DIKNSKKNELIKFS